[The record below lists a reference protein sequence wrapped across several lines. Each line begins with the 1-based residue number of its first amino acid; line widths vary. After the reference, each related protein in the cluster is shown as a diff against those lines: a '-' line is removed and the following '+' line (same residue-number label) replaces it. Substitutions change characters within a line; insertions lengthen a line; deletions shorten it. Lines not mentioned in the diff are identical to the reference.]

1 MQILSDKG
9 YQSRIYT
16 LLQLSNIKD
25 NLYEKQEKDL
35 NRHFF
40 KEDKWPMSTEKMR
53 DIISCEG
60 NAKNKKN
67 KKTLKIPTVR
77 YYTPIR
83 MAIIKNSDNNCWLRC
98 RETGTITHGWW
109 EYKMEQILWKTA
121 WQFLRHLNIELS

>member
-9 YQSRIYT
+9 YESRIYT

-53 DIISCEG
+53 DVISCEG
-60 NAKNKKN
+60 NAKKK
-67 KKTLKIPTVR
+67 KKPSR
-77 YYTPIR
+77 Y
-83 MAIIKNSDNNCWLRC
+83 L
-98 RETGTITHGWW
+98 
-109 EYKMEQILWKTA
+109 Q
-121 WQFLRHLNIELS
+121 